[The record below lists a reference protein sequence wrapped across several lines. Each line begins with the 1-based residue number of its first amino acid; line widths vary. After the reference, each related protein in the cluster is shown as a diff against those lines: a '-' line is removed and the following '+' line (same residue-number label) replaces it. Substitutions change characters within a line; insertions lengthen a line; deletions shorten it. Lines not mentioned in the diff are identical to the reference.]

1 MAIRQLGKNSY
12 LIEQMVDNKRYSV
25 TVDHKP
31 KKAEAQALI
40 EAQIRKDV
48 KSDMIKEPPYIPTS
62 EEIEKVLTYLKD
74 TRYWVGVMLG
84 VFGLRQSEILALT
97 MDDLNGNIL
106 TVNKASV
113 PSGTKSDSF
122 VTKST
127 KTAASLRSI
136 VLPDNVVERIHE
148 QGFIYK
154 GDDLSKALKRA
165 QRDLG
170 IPHFT
175 FHKLIH
181 FRLGKEDINDN
192 TPKG

>member
-1 MAIRQLGKNSY
+1 MMIRQLGKNS
-12 LIEQMVDNKRYSV
+12 
-25 TVDHKP
+25 
-31 KKAEAQALI
+31 
-40 EAQIRKDV
+40 
-48 KSDMIKEPPYIPTS
+48 EPPYIPTS

-113 PSGTKSDSF
+113 PSGTNSDSF

-127 KTAASLRSI
+127 KTAASLRSV

-154 GDDLSKALKRA
+154 GDGLYKALKRA

-170 IPHFT
+170 IQHFT